1 MKKLICIF
9 LVLSG
14 CSSLNGSLSSPVVS
28 IDSGLLRGVS
38 VKEIYA
44 FKGIPYAQAPI
55 GDLRWRSTKTIEP
68 WLGEYAA
75 DRYGADCAQIYNSSL
90 WFELGD
96 VSEDCL
102 KLNVWSPSLSPR
114 KKLPVMVWIHGGGFI
129 NGSGNIPR
137 LNGSK
142 LASQGV
148 VLITVN
154 YRLSTFGFMSHPAFS
169 ATNPDQA
176 NGNFAFYDLLE
187 SLRWVQRNIDQ
198 FGGDPDNVTIFGESA
213 GAGMVNTLLA
223 MPKAEGLFHRAISQ
237 SSAVGLSAEPFTS
250 KKAGRLRPTNR
261 NGLSF
266 TKRLGIENNDPDP
279 EVVVEAMRALST
291 ETILSALT
299 PRDRF
304 TPVVDGQLLTDQVAV
319 LFTQGKQIKVPYIT
333 GAVDWEASIARRI
346 PERPQPEL
354 TTRIIPDQV
363 KRNLYPGLSGSILAD
378 VLFRDMGALSASS
391 YSAKIMSQQG
401 VNVYRFYFSY
411 VAEDRRGIQP
421 GAAHQDEIAFI
432 FGTLDNET
440 DLNVISQK
448 DQFVSDLMQSYW
460 VQFARTGNPNALNLP
475 VWPSVSLEQSP
486 TLEIGNEVEV
496 RDHLFDKRIAYH
508 VDRNLDLLQRTRQ

>member
-1 MKKLICIF
+1 MFTAIILAQGACSY
-9 LVLSG
+9 LSG
-14 CSSLNGSLSSPVVS
+14 SLNSHLVS
-28 IDSGLLRGVS
+28 IDSGLLRGSAVND
-38 VKEIYA
+38 VYV
-44 FKGIPYAQAPI
+44 FKGIPYAEAPV
-55 GDLRWRSTKTIEP
+55 GDLRWRSTKAIEP
-68 WLGEYAA
+68 WEGVHVA
-75 DRYGADCAQIYNSSL
+75 DRYAADCAQIYNSSL

-102 KLNVWSPSLSPR
+102 KLNVWSPSLNPNE
-114 KKLPVMVWIHGGGFI
+114 KLPVMVWIHGGGYI
-129 NGSGNIPR
+129 NGSGNIKR
-137 LNGSK
+137 LNSPK

-148 VLITVN
+148 VLVTVN
-154 YRLSTFGFMSHPAFS
+154 YRLSAFGFMSHPAFS

-198 FGGDPDNVTIFGESA
+198 FGGDADNVTIVGESA

-223 MPKAEGLFHRAISQ
+223 MPRAEGLFHRAISQ
-237 SSAVGLSAEPFTS
+237 SSAVGLSAEPFTA
-250 KKAGRLRPTNR
+250 KKAGRLRASNR

-266 TKRLGIENNDPDP
+266 TTRLGIDNNEPDQ
-279 EVVVEAMRALST
+279 EASVKAMRALST

-304 TPVVDGQLLTDQVAV
+304 TPVVDGHLLTDQVAV

-346 PERPQPEL
+346 PERPQPEM
-354 TTRIIPDQV
+354 TTRIIPDEV
-363 KRNLYPGLSGSILAD
+363 KRNLYPALSGSILAD

-391 YSAKIMSQQG
+391 YTAKTMAQQG

-440 DLNVISQK
+440 DLNNISQK

-460 VQFARTGNPNALNLP
+460 VQFARTGNPNAQGLP
-475 VWPSVSLEQSP
+475 FWPAVSLEQSP
-486 TLEIGNEVEV
+486 TLEIGNEVAV
-496 RDHLFDKRIAYH
+496 RDQLFQERMTYH
-508 VDRNLDLLQRTRQ
+508 VNRNLDLLQGTRQ